1 MRRKPVQARS
11 QERVQRILDVAED
24 LFATQGYAATTTKE
38 IAAQAQVPIGSLYQF
53 FPNKAAIVQAL
64 FGRYN
69 DLLHQRLA
77 LFNDSELSKLPLSA
91 FVDKVTDISISFY
104 LENPGCHKIYMEAQD
119 LASEL
124 DKIEEAADAKLIQ
137 ELVILLKQRE
147 AIQEEVNY
155 EAIACVL
162 INAGGHVIWMALSQ
176 EEKFRQQLFAEIK
189 RFSLSYLQSYFSSD

>member
-1 MRRKPVQARS
+1 
-11 QERVQRILDVAED
+11 
-24 LFATQGYAATTTKE
+24 
-38 IAAQAQVPIGSLYQF
+38 
-53 FPNKAAIVQAL
+53 
-64 FGRYN
+64 
-69 DLLHQRLA
+69 
-77 LFNDSELSKLPLSA
+77 
-91 FVDKVTDISISFY
+91 VDKLTDISINFY

-162 INAGGHVIWMALSQ
+162 INTVSQVIWVALGQ
-176 EEKFRQQLFAEIK
+176 EERFQQQLFAEIK
-189 RFSLSYLQSYFSSD
+189 RFSLSYLQSYFSADVKLANNTHEADC